1 MFLPHPLSSIYY
13 GGVKFI
19 RVLATIR
26 KDLSFS
32 LVISISKRGFR
43 IRELTAFIDD
53 DSLKKI
59 ANIVGGED
67 AVRVVMALKDMGE
80 TTDDQ
85 ILMKTTIKLNDV
97 RKILFKLYDHSIVQ
111 CDRKRDE
118 KTGWIIFHWKLQVDQ
133 IEGFIR
139 NYKKRIRKILET
151 RLEYEKDHAF
161 YYCYNP
167 TCNRVTFEDALELVF
182 RCPKCSNSF
191 QYFENSKIVD
201 VLEER
206 VNKLDK
212 EFREE

>member
-1 MFLPHPLSSIYY
+1 M
-13 GGVKFI
+13 KFI
-19 RVLATIR
+19 RVLAIIR

-32 LVISISKRGFR
+32 LAISISKRGFR
-43 IRELTAFIDD
+43 LRELTAFIDD

-67 AVRVVMALKDMGE
+67 AVRVVMALKDVGE
-80 TTDDQ
+80 ATDDQ

-111 CDRKRDE
+111 CDRIRDE
-118 KTGWIIFHWKLQVDQ
+118 KTGWIIFHWKLQADQ

-151 RLEYEKDHAF
+151 RLEYEKGHDF
-161 YYCYNP
+161 YYCYTP
-167 TCNRVTFEDALELVF
+167 TCSRVTFEDALELVF
-182 RCPKCSNSF
+182 RCPKCSNSL

-201 VLEER
+201 VLEKR